1 MKPSPLWLDAAE
13 TASRLGVSR
22 ATLYA
27 YVSRGLIRSQ
37 PQPGSSRAH
46 AYAREEH
53 ERLRRRAEARR
64 DPAQAAAHALEWGIP
79 VLASSITFIDGRTPY
94 YRGHDV
100 VALTQSRRVQDV
112 ASLIWTGAFGA
123 RFAVPTATV
132 AQPPLPRDASFV
144 ARAQTLLAAAAAH
157 DPAGADLRATSVAGS
172 GWRMLHL
179 LTDAATAARP
189 RRPKDDSTIDQR
201 LARAWRTG
209 PGSAEVIRAALILCA
224 DHELNVSSF
233 TARCVASAGST
244 PYAVLIAGLSALEG
258 FRHGGASARVESMLD
273 GMRSAAAGRRRSD
286 HARSLR
292 RAIAARL
299 RRGEAVGGGSLY
311 PEGDPR
317 ARALLDL
324 LRAHDAGS
332 VELAYVD
339 TFVQAAAS
347 LVGEPPNVDF
357 ALAAL
362 ARVLHLPTGAPLMLF
377 AIARTIG
384 WIGQAI
390 EQLRDGAVDSAKGAV
405 RSGQRRLWLQAVG
418 EGGPARDKQVETDR
432 VFKRPVGLR
441 RIRSVRSPDAR
452 MPRATT
458 RRSEPAGPASSRTA
472 RCDSGRAFRWARARR
487 RRSRAARCATSCPDS
502 RRASCR
508 SSCRWRP
515 VHRRP
520 N

>member
-1 MKPSPLWLDAAE
+1 MKASPLWLDAAE

-46 AYAREEH
+46 AYAREDI

-79 VLASSITFIDGRTPY
+79 VLASSITFIDGRTLY

-100 VALTQSRRVQDV
+100 VALARSRSVQDV

-123 RFAVPTATV
+123 RVAVPTATV
-132 AQPPLPRDASFV
+132 AQPPLPRDASFI

-157 DPAGADLRATSVAGS
+157 DPASADLRATSVAGS

-179 LTDAATAARP
+179 LTDAATTARS

-209 PGSAEVIRAALILCA
+209 PGGAEVIRAALILCA

-244 PYAVLIAGLSALEG
+244 PYAVVIAGLSALEG
-258 FRHGGASARVESMLD
+258 VRHGGAGARVESMLD

-299 RRGEAVGGGSLY
+299 RRGEAVGGFGHPLY

-324 LRAHDAGS
+324 LRAHDSGS

-339 TFVQAAAS
+339 TFAQVAAS
-347 LVGEPPNVDF
+347 LVREPPNVDF

-377 AIARTIG
+377 AISRTIG

-390 EQLRDGAVDSAKGAV
+390 EQYAT
-405 RSGQRRLWLQAVG
+405 GQL
-418 EGGPARDKQVETDR
+418 
-432 VFKRPVGLR
+432 
-441 RIRSVRSPDAR
+441 IR
-452 MPRATT
+452 PRARYVGPT
-458 RRSEPAGPASSRTA
+458 PVLAAGV
-472 RCDSGRAFRWARARR
+472 G
-487 RRSRAARCATSCPDS
+487 
-502 RRASCR
+502 
-508 SSCRWRP
+508 
-515 VHRRP
+515 
-520 N
+520 